1 MKIAASVGAADSRI
15 IRALRVCAWNVL
27 ILGAALVVAAVA
39 GEAWLRLGGIVG
51 SHRLPFMTS
60 SLPSVFVPGVGFVR
74 KPNTDMR
81 YTNGKDFWTV
91 QRSNSLGFLDREP
104 PTGRA
109 DAGCRVVVIGDSNVE
124 AREVEIKDKLH
135 VRMEEIAA
143 TKLPRLNLSASAFG
157 RGATGQVQQ
166 LAFYDHYARFLR
178 PDLVVL
184 VFVPNDFMDNSPVL
198 SALLSG
204 WDPARLP
211 APSVVTDADGKMRL
225 RPPHPD
231 YVLFGLRGPTP
242 PRPLLLSLAASARDA
257 SWLVGWI
264 EDIADVHLRP
274 RHVTS
279 FVRRAEALRRRP
291 GYAASFAG
299 WEPTRRRDLRALFA
313 AADPPPVVR
322 EALEYTTFALEQFKT
337 RTDRDGARLVALL
350 SHRLT
355 VVEPSLLQRASQL
368 AAAAGIPVIDQADY
382 IRRQGAKLE
391 DAEWPHDTHWNVAG
405 HQWAAEALI
414 EYLEQRPEA
423 CVGSRD
429 DG

>member
-15 IRALRVCAWNVL
+15 IRALRVCAWNAL
-27 ILGAALVVAAVA
+27 ILGVALVVAAVA
-39 GEAWLRLGGIVG
+39 GEAWLRLGGIVR
-51 SHRLPFMTS
+51 SHRLPFMTN

-74 KPNTDMR
+74 KPNTEMR
-81 YTNGKDFWTV
+81 YTDGIDFWTI

-104 PTGRA
+104 RIGRA

-143 TKLPRLNLSASAFG
+143 TRLPRLNLSASAFG

-184 VFVPNDFMDNSPVL
+184 VFLPNDFMDNSPVL

-204 WDPARLP
+204 WDPARP
-211 APSVVTDADGKMRL
+211 PVPSVARDVDDKMRL

-231 YVLFGLRGPTP
+231 HVLFGLSGPKP
-242 PRPLLLSLAASARDA
+242 PRPLLLSLAGSVRDA

-264 EDIADVHLRP
+264 ESVTDIHLRP
-274 RHVTS
+274 RLANS
-279 FVRRAEALRRRP
+279 FMRRAEALRRRP
-291 GYAASFAG
+291 GYEASFAG
-299 WEPTRRRDLRALFA
+299 WEPTRPRDLRALFA
-313 AADPPPVVR
+313 AADPPFVVR
-322 EALEYTTFALEQFKT
+322 EALENTTFALEQFKS
-337 RTDRDGARLVALL
+337 RTDRDGARLVVLL
-350 SHRLT
+350 THRLT
-355 VVEPSLLQRASQL
+355 AVEPSLIQRASQI
-368 AAAAGIPVIDQADY
+368 AAAVGIPVIDQADY
-382 IRRQGAKLE
+382 ILRQGAKLE
-391 DAEWPHDTHWNVAG
+391 DAQWPHDAHWNVAG
-405 HQWAAEALI
+405 HQWAAEALV
-414 EYLEQRPEA
+414 EYVEASPEA
-423 CVGSRD
+423 CVRSRD

>member
-27 ILGAALVVAAVA
+27 ILGVALVVAAVA
-39 GEAWLRLGGIVG
+39 GEAWLRLGGVVG
-51 SHRLPFMTS
+51 SHRLPFMTN

-74 KPNTDMR
+74 KPNTEMR
-81 YTNGKDFWTV
+81 YTDGMDFWTI

-104 PTGRA
+104 RIGRA

-143 TKLPRLNLSASAFG
+143 TRLPRLNLSASAFG

-184 VFVPNDFMDNSPVL
+184 VFLPNDFMDNSPVL

-204 WDPARLP
+204 WDPARP
-211 APSVVTDADGKMRL
+211 PVPSVARDVDGKMRL

-231 YVLFGLRGPTP
+231 GVLFGLSGPKP
-242 PRPLLLSLAASARDA
+242 PRPLLLSPAGSVRDA

-264 EDIADVHLRP
+264 ESVTDIHLRP
-274 RHVTS
+274 RLASS
-279 FVRRAEALRRRP
+279 FRRRAEALRRRP
-291 GYAASFAG
+291 GYEASFAG
-299 WEPTRRRDLRALFA
+299 WEPTRPRDLRALFA
-313 AADPPPVVR
+313 AADPPFVVR
-322 EALEYTTFALEQFKT
+322 EALDYTTFALEQFKS
-337 RTDRDGARLVALL
+337 RTDRDGARLVVLL
-350 SHRLT
+350 THRLT
-355 VVEPSLLQRASQL
+355 AVEPSLIQRASQI
-368 AAAAGIPVIDQADY
+368 AAAVGIPVIDQADY
-382 IRRQGAKLE
+382 ILRQGAKLE
-391 DAEWPHDTHWNVAG
+391 DAQWPRDAHWNVAG
-405 HQWAAEALI
+405 HQWAAEALV
-414 EYLEQRPEA
+414 EYVEESPEA
-423 CVGSRD
+423 CVSSRD